1 MTAPSPA
8 LGDVASTSAVPP
20 KVTVV
25 VPTVDRVDLLDRCLA
40 GLARPQGASFEVV
53 VVHDGDAGV
62 RAVLDRWHDLLP
74 LRGIQISERGA
85 GPKRNAGWRA
95 ARADVIAFTDDD
107 CQPTDGWL
115 EAGVRAMR
123 PEIELVQG
131 RVERHPD
138 DAHVQGIFARTIEVT
153 EPSAAYAN
161 ANLFYRR
168 SALERVGGFDTA
180 VWGGG
185 EDTDLAWRVIE
196 SGGQVTFADDAVVH
210 HAVRAVDLRSHLR
223 SLPRWA
229 TLALV
234 LRRHPQLRPLI
245 HRRVFWKRSHP
256 TALVALVGLLL
267 AVVDRRAA
275 LLVAPLLARRTRE
288 AGWHDGAQLAVA
300 DIAEVAVVL
309 TGSARYRTVLL

>member
-1 MTAPSPA
+1 MSDA
-8 LGDVASTSAVPP
+8 AVPD
-20 KVTVV
+20 VSVV

-40 GLARPQGASFEVV
+40 GLARPQGVDFEVV

-62 RAVLDRWHDLLP
+62 RAVLDRWDGLLP
-74 LRGIQISERGA
+74 LRQLQVAERGA
-85 GPKRNAGWRA
+85 VPKRNAGWRTA
-95 ARADVIAFTDDD
+95 TAEVIAFTDDD
-107 CQPTDGWL
+107 CQPTEGWL
-115 EAGVRAMR
+115 AAGLRAMG
-123 PEIELVQG
+123 PATDLVQG
-131 RVERHPD
+131 VVEPHPD
-138 DAHVQGIFARTIEVT
+138 DAHVTGVFARTVEVT

-168 SALERVGGFDTA
+168 SALERVGGFDPA

-196 SGGQVTFADDAVVH
+196 SGGAVAFAPDAVVR
-210 HAVRAVDLRSHLR
+210 HAVRPAGLVAHLR

-256 TALVALVGLLL
+256 TALLALAGLILSL
-267 AVVDRRAA
+267 GDRRAA
-275 LLVAPLLARRTRE
+275 ALVAPVLVRRWRE
-288 AGWHDGAQLAVA
+288 AGPADGARLAIA
-300 DIAEVAVVL
+300 DVAEVCVVL
-309 TGSARYRTVLL
+309 VGSARYRTVLL